1 LWNCGLAATG
11 VNYKF
16 FHLLGALKE
25 RNLSSH
31 LQIAGMKRISQLFSL
46 VNILLFFLCAVVS
59 VVLFILLYQQMP
71 VFGWSFQLERAI
83 ILLIFLAVTSF
94 LAKKLKW
101 IFVTLMVGIAGWI
114 GYDIYSGKQDIL
126 AYYNQSRNIFNDMAG
141 YKDKTSF
148 VYTSYSVFY
157 RDRELVDAIDFK
169 NPLVRNF
176 AVEAANEFFKKE
188 QKRHMDYERVLI
200 QSLAVF
206 KKINSNWNYV
216 SDPDDDEYFAK
227 ASESVKLMA
236 GDCDDY
242 SVLMAAAIKSIGGK
256 VRLTFI
262 KGHIYPELLIGSD
275 DDMRRMMPIIT
286 QKLFKEEIDKPLNYY
301 KDSKGNIWINLDYT
315 ANYPGGSYMGDDVVE
330 YIYP

>member
-1 LWNCGLAATG
+1 
-11 VNYKF
+11 
-16 FHLLGALKE
+16 
-25 RNLSSH
+25 
-31 LQIAGMKRISQLFSL
+31 
-46 VNILLFFLCAVVS
+46 
-59 VVLFILLYQQMP
+59 MP
-71 VFGWSFQLERAI
+71 VFGWSFQWERGI
-83 ILLIFLAVTSF
+83 ILFLLLALTFF

-101 IFVTLMVGIAGWI
+101 IFVTLLVAIAGWI

-141 YKDKTSF
+141 YKDKSSF

-157 RDRELVDAIDFK
+157 RDRELVNAIDHK
-169 NPLVRNF
+169 SPIVRDF
-176 AVEAANEFFKKE
+176 AVGAANEFFKKE
-188 QKRHMDYERVLI
+188 QKRHMDYERVLV

-216 SDPDDDEYFAK
+216 SDPDNDEYFAK

-262 KGHIYPELLIGSD
+262 KGHIYPELLIGSQAD
-275 DDMRRMMPIIT
+275 LQKMMPVIT
-286 QKLFKEEIDKPLNYY
+286 EKLFKEEIDKPLNYY
-301 KDSKGNIWINLDYT
+301 KDAKGNVWINLDYT
-315 ANYPGGSYMGDDVVE
+315 ANYPGGSYMGNDVVE

>member
-1 LWNCGLAATG
+1 
-11 VNYKF
+11 
-16 FHLLGALKE
+16 
-25 RNLSSH
+25 
-31 LQIAGMKRISQLFSL
+31 MKRISQLFSL
-46 VNILLFFLCAVVS
+46 VNILLFFFCAIVS
-59 VVLFILLYQQMP
+59 IVLFILLYNQLP
-71 VFGWSFQLERAI
+71 IFGWSFQWERGIMLVLFLSI
-83 ILLIFLAVTSF
+83 IFF

-101 IFVTLMVGIAGWI
+101 VFVVLLLAIGGWI

-141 YKDKTSF
+141 YKDKSSF

-157 RDRELVDAIDFK
+157 RDRELVDAIDHK
-169 NPLVRNF
+169 NPIVRNF
-176 AVEAANEFFKKE
+176 AVEAVNEFFKKE
-188 QKRHMDYERVLI
+188 QKKHMDYERVLV
-200 QSLAVF
+200 QSFAVF

-216 SDPDDDEYFAK
+216 SDPDNDEYFAK

-262 KGHIYPELLIGSD
+262 KGHIYPELWIGSED
-275 DDMRRMMPIIT
+275 DLQRIMPVIT
-286 QKLFKEEIDKPLNYY
+286 EKLFRDEIDKPLNYY
-301 KDSKGNIWINLDYT
+301 KDSKGNVWINLDYT
-315 ANYPGGSYMGDDVVE
+315 ADYPGGAYMGDEVVE